1 MSFILRQSIRAARP
15 VSIAFPTK
23 RTFAI
28 SSMRALK
35 ESDRR
40 ELFSSLKYDLD
51 EIVWEIVCGVTSA
64 IFWTSYV
71 RRGWDEVI
79 EYEIRDTRYGGS
91 DAPEK
96 AADYERHKQD
106 QLAKQKEGK
115 NHWKPELASDSEE
128 AVGYSWS
135 CTL

>member
-15 VSIAFPTK
+15 VSIASPTK

-35 ESDRR
+35 ES
-40 ELFSSLKYDLD
+40 
-51 EIVWEIVCGVTSA
+51 
-64 IFWTSYV
+64 V
-71 RRGWDEVI
+71 RH
-79 EYEIRDTRYGGS
+79 
-91 DAPEK
+91 APEK

-128 AVGYSWS
+128 ALKRSLACMEVARQSVFLPELLYKSIGVRKGRDRKEILATESMVVKEEKEDG
-135 CTL
+135 LK